1 MSGKDLVSEM
11 RSGAKPSRA
20 PVPLGG
26 LLDLAVVAVAMIAVA
41 SLGYYGVVTWFAP
54 RSPQPAPAATVAHL
68 PQSSI
73 EPWTEADTSICQA
86 RARKAA
92 GEPVPADL
100 ALAQRSVTEGFAG
113 MTTMIACRMTTR
125 SERFCDPT
133 EKKKLVAM
141 VNDYLG
147 RVDMI
152 TVGLGVQGAPM
163 AVVGAIVG
171 GEPALGSSIYEMQRE
186 STMTFMELHD
196 KKITAALQ
204 ALARDGIVAP
214 DDFAAFM
221 GMGIPK
227 AVTRMFGGVEAER
240 HVCG

>member
-1 MSGKDLVSEM
+1 M
-11 RSGAKPSRA
+11 R
-20 PVPLGG
+20 LGG
-26 LLDLAVVAVAMIAVA
+26 LLDVAVVTVAMIAVA
-41 SLGYYGVVTWFAP
+41 TLGYYGVATWFAP
-54 RSPQPAPAATVAHL
+54 RTPQPAPAATVAL
-68 PQSSI
+68 LQPSI

-113 MTTMIACRMTTR
+113 MTTMIACRMTTK
-125 SERFCDPT
+125 SARFCDSE
-133 EKKKLVAM
+133 EKGKLVAM

-163 AVVGAIVG
+163 ALVGAVTG
-171 GEPALGSSIYEMQRE
+171 GEAAMGSSIYEMQRE
-186 STMTFMELHD
+186 GTMKFMALHHE
-196 KKITAALQ
+196 KVAAAVQ
-204 ALARDGIVAP
+204 SLARDGIVAP

-227 AVTRMFGGVEAER
+227 TVTSMFDGVEAER

>member
-1 MSGKDLVSEM
+1 MSGRDLVSEM
-11 RSGAKPSRA
+11 RSGAKPARA
-20 PVPLGG
+20 PIRLGG
-26 LLDLAVVAVAMIAVA
+26 LLDVAVVAVAMIAVA
-41 SLGYYGVVTWFAP
+41 TLGYYGVATWFAP
-54 RSPQPAPAATVAHL
+54 RPPQPAPAATVAL
-68 PQSSI
+68 LQPSI

-113 MTTMIACRMTTR
+113 MTTMIACRMTTK
-125 SERFCDPT
+125 SERFCNPT

-147 RVDMI
+147 KVDMI

-186 STMTFMELHD
+186 NTMKFMELHD

-204 ALARDGIVAP
+204 SLGRDGIVAP
-214 DDFAAFM
+214 DDFASFM